1 MADKRDYYEVLGVSR
16 NAGED
21 ELKKAYRNLAKKY
34 HPDVN
39 PDNKE
44 AESKFKEASEAYAI
58 LSDEDKRR
66 QYDQFGHA
74 GVDGQGFGGGGA
86 GFDFEDILNS
96 MFGGGFGFGG
106 GASGRPQARRGADLR
121 YRMSLDFMEA
131 AFGTRRKFKITKE
144 DSCDHC
150 EGTGAAPGTSV
161 STCRT
166 CNGSGQVQARQQTM
180 FGTMMTSRTCD
191 TCHGSGKIIPTPC
204 TVCSGRG
211 RRRVEKELEIDVPA
225 GIDHGQMLTMPGQG
239 EVGERGGG
247 YGDLYVE
254 MNIKPHQI
262 FTRKGFNTYC
272 DIPVTFVQAALGEE
286 IEIPTIDG
294 SVQYKLKEG
303 TQPGDTITLRN
314 KGIPILKR
322 QNQRGDAI
330 VNVVIEVPKNLNQ
343 QQKDLLSEFET
354 TTSERNYQKREG
366 FFAKIK
372 NLFTDNN

>member
-1 MADKRDYYEVLGVSR
+1 MADKRDYYEVLGVGR
-16 NAGED
+16 NATED
-21 ELKKAYRNLAKKY
+21 ELKKAYRKLAKKY

-39 PDNKE
+39 PDNAE

-58 LSDEDKRR
+58 LSDADKRR

-74 GVDGQGFGGGGA
+74 GVDGQGFGGQ
-86 GFDFEDILNS
+86 GFGVDFEDILNS

-106 GASGRPQARRGADLR
+106 GRSSRPQARRGADLR

-131 AFGTRRKFKITKE
+131 AFGTHRKFKITKE

-150 EGTGAAPGTSV
+150 EGSGAAPGTSAK
-161 STCRT
+161 TCST
-166 CNGSGQVQARQQTM
+166 CNGAGQVQARQQTM
-180 FGTMMTSRTCD
+180 FGTMMTTRTCD

-211 RRRVEKELEIDVPA
+211 RRRVEKELEVDVPA
-225 GIDHGQMLTMPGQG
+225 GIDHGQMLTMPGEG

-286 IEIPTIDG
+286 ISIPTIDG
-294 SVQYKLKEG
+294 PIEYKLKEG

-322 QNQRGDAI
+322 QNSRGDAI
-330 VNVVIEVPKNLNQ
+330 VNVVIEVPKNLSQ

-354 TTSERNYQKREG
+354 TTTDRNYQKREG
-366 FFAKIK
+366 FFAKLK
-372 NLFTDNN
+372 NLFTDN